1 MIIKIIILSFIKIKF
16 YYVFIYFCNKISDL
30 LRYPMSVIK
39 IYISFLVIFLKQ
51 ILFSNFNIIK
61 TAREKHFDKKQC
73 GRILLVIF
81 VNFTSSYIM
90 IIIKNV
96 HVRVSE
102 N

>member
-1 MIIKIIILSFIKIKF
+1 MFIKIIILSFIKIKF

-30 LRYPMSVIK
+30 LRYPIIK

-61 TAREKHFDKKQC
+61 TAREKHFEKKEC

-96 HVRVSE
+96 HVLMSE